1 MIIEKISMQASKVND
16 YVTKGRQ
23 KLDASLSLP
32 SGKVFASLIASFLA
46 TAFGL
51 RFESEDGFLRYEYR
65 PSREYT
71 AKRLRET
78 KEILSNFI
86 QMYPIYGHLSQIGNA
101 KIVGALWSCFGPPQD
116 IYDDWKQSYSFY
128 FDLTIQRQ
136 LMDNQF
142 SNAILLL
149 MEVCDWKGGPDI
161 RLRMPIR
168 GGKQEEILEDG
179 KDLLTDE
186 MRLYSIALGLSSL
199 RIETYFVGFI
209 KGYAESGPLHDF
221 ERTYPYGEYQYKE
234 YG

>member
-1 MIIEKISMQASKVND
+1 MNTVHHGSMPLND
-16 YVTKGRQ
+16 LGGT
-23 KLDASLSLP
+23 
-32 SGKVFASLIASFLA
+32 
-46 TAFGL
+46 
-51 RFESEDGFLRYEYR
+51 
-65 PSREYT
+65 SRESG
-71 AKRLRET
+71 ET
-78 KEILSNFI
+78 KEILSDFI

-142 SNAILLL
+142 SNALLLL

-168 GGKQEEILEDG
+168 GGKQDEILEDG
-179 KDLLTDE
+179 KDILTDE
-186 MRLYSIALGLSSL
+186 MRLYSLA
-199 RIETYFVGFI
+199 YFVGFI
-209 KGYAESGPLHDF
+209 KASAESGPLHDF

-234 YG
+234 YGVKNGIPFDESY

>member
-78 KEILSNFI
+78 KEILSDFI

-101 KIVGALWSCFGPPQD
+101 TIVGALWSCFGPPQ
-116 IYDDWKQSYSFY
+116 
-128 FDLTIQRQ
+128 
-136 LMDNQF
+136 
-142 SNAILLL
+142 
-149 MEVCDWKGGPDI
+149 
-161 RLRMPIR
+161 
-168 GGKQEEILEDG
+168 EILAEFG
-179 KDLLTDE
+179 
-186 MRLYSIALGLSSL
+186 
-199 RIETYFVGFI
+199 IE
-209 KGYAESGPLHDF
+209 E
-221 ERTYPYGEYQYKE
+221 EREK
-234 YG
+234 

>member
-32 SGKVFASLIASFLA
+32 SGKVFASLSD
-46 TAFGL
+46 AFGL
-51 RFESEDGFLRYEYR
+51 RFESEDGFLRYEYC

-78 KEILSNFI
+78 KEILSDFI

-136 LMDNQF
+136 LMDDRF
-142 SNAILLL
+142 SNALLLL

-168 GGKQEEILEDG
+168 GDKQEEILEDG
-179 KDLLTDE
+179 KDILTDE
-186 MRLYSIALGLSSL
+186 MRFYSLS
-199 RIETYFVGFI
+199 YFIGFI
-209 KGYAESGPLHDF
+209 KGYAESGLLHDF

-234 YG
+234 YGVRNGIPFDESY